1 MLSRTADSIFWLARY
16 MERLDNIARILDVA
30 YRLSALPL
38 EDGAASNEWESA
50 LVAAGQRG
58 AYDALFSEVTPE
70 DTIAFLTFDRRNP
83 SSIRSCLEAAR
94 QNARAVRADLPHTV
108 WEAVNEPWLA
118 MRPRIDAPTISE
130 LPEFLRVAVES
141 AALFD
146 AACYRTM
153 LRNDAFYFQRVG
165 AYLERA
171 DATARILDVKYH
183 LLLPEGSPVGGS
195 LDHYQWSAILRS
207 VNARANYQSLYRQA
221 LRPWL
226 VADLLILRPQMP
238 RSLTAC
244 AEKMR
249 EYLDGLAD
257 IYGRQGESQR
267 MARAM
272 HGRLVQSDIKSIYQE
287 GLHELL
293 TDFMGRNAAL
303 GRSISTQYLLG

>member
-1 MLSRTADSIFWLARY
+1 MLSRTADNIFWLARY
-16 MERLDNIARILDVA
+16 MERMDNIARILDVA

-38 EDGAASNEWESA
+38 EDGAATNEWESA
-50 LVAAGQRG
+50 LVAAGQDATFREY
-58 AYDALFSEVTPE
+58 YDAFTAE
-70 DTIAFLTFDRRNP
+70 DTIAFLTFDKRNP

-94 QNARAVRADLPHTV
+94 VNARAVRADLPHPV
-108 WEAVNEPWLA
+108 WEAVNEPWLE
-118 MRPRIDAPTISE
+118 MRPRSDAPSISD
-130 LPEFLRVAVES
+130 LPEFLRVTVES

-146 AACYRTM
+146 AICYRTM

-207 VNARANYQSLYRQA
+207 VNARSNYQALYRQA

-226 VADLLILRPQMP
+226 IADLLILRPEMP
-238 RSLTAC
+238 RSITAC
-244 AEKMR
+244 TEKMR

-257 IYGRQGESQR
+257 IYGRQGQSQR
-267 MARAM
+267 MARAN
-272 HGRLVQSDIKSIYQE
+272 HARFVQADIKSIYQE

-293 TDFMGRNAAL
+293 TDFLGRNTAL
-303 GRSISTQYLLG
+303 GNTIAHQYLLG

>member
-1 MLSRTADSIFWLARY
+1 MLSRTADNIYWLARY
-16 MERLDNIARILDVA
+16 MERMDNIARILDVA

-38 EDGAASNEWESA
+38 EDGAATNEWESA
-50 LVAAGQRG
+50 LVAAGQEG
-58 AYDALFSEVTPE
+58 AYRELYKTVSPE

-94 QNARAVRADLPHTV
+94 TNARAVRADLPHTV
-108 WEAVNEPWLA
+108 WEAVNEPWLE
-118 MRPRIDAPTISE
+118 MRPRIDAPAISE
-130 LPEFLRVAVES
+130 LPEFLRLTVES

-153 LRNDAFYFQRVG
+153 LRNDAYHFQRVG

-183 LLLPEGSPVGGS
+183 LLLPEGSPVGGT

-207 VNARANYQSLYRQA
+207 VNARSNYQSLYRQA

-226 VADLLILRPQMP
+226 IADLLILRPQMP
-238 RSLTAC
+238 RSLTTC
-244 AEKMR
+244 SEKLKT
-249 EYLDGLAD
+249 YLDGLAD
-257 IYGRQGESQR
+257 IYGRQGPSQR
-267 MARAM
+267 MARAT

-293 TDFMGRNAAL
+293 TDFLGRNAAL
-303 GRSISTQYLLG
+303 GQAISQQYLLG